1 MLECS
6 LSIII
11 KLNTQTT
18 YEQFIIYSLPL
29 IREYL
34 SDIIGVNIRHV
45 HIYTF
50 VLKNQQQIE
59 LLIAIIRYPSRLRP
73 LRNLKS
79 CENNGR
85 CTSHIKCIEE
95 SSTLYTCQSMDEP
108 CNDNEILLE
117 NTLDCININ
126 SPTCRDSS
134 NTVTFDGYS
143 FVRMNITMNLTQH
156 INTTFTFRTQV

>member
-1 MLECS
+1 IDIHLWPIDRGMFECS

-34 SDIIGVNIRHV
+34 SDIIGVNIRLV

-73 LRNLKS
+73 LRYIHK
-79 CENNGR
+79 
-85 CTSHIKCIEE
+85 K
-95 SSTLYTCQSMDEP
+95 STL
-108 CNDNEILLE
+108 
-117 NTLDCININ
+117 
-126 SPTCRDSS
+126 
-134 NTVTFDGYS
+134 
-143 FVRMNITMNLTQH
+143 
-156 INTTFTFRTQV
+156 